1 MSIVQMFFVSNS
13 PFLFERKR
21 KAEEE
26 HEEQERKKLEAE
38 WNKNFEVSL

>member
-1 MSIVQMFFVSNS
+1 MSTVKSFVSYS
-13 PFLFERKR
+13 LFPVERKR

-38 WNKNFEVSL
+38 WNKNFEVSF